1 MAASAAFLIAAFAA
15 PVQAAYFPA
24 GWNTTDQVTI
34 DKDQVGL
41 NFVMDF
47 MGKASDDF
55 TSQLSALGSF
65 TFTGLTNSSK
75 TWNFSYAITNDS
87 NYDSRIRAFGF
98 DTIHPDTPNPT
109 SINGVS
115 GFTYEAM
122 NESFIEGVGTMDAC
136 FSAGSGCTS
145 HSGSAGIYEGE
156 TENGTFSLTF
166 ANVMEE
172 IDLNH
177 FAMKFVGVSD
187 VNGQNYGA
195 GLGTLVSITPPGGGG
210 GGGDPIT
217 APEPGTWLMMLGGF
231 GLVGST
237 MRRRRP
243 ASARSTAAS
252 AHRLSWAS

>member
-1 MAASAAFLIAAFAA
+1 MRIGGLFLAAMAALCSVAANAT
-15 PVQAAYFPA
+15 YFPA
-24 GWNTTDQVTI
+24 GWNSTDQVTI

-75 TWNFSYAITNDS
+75 TWNFTYSITNDS

-109 SINGVS
+109 SINGIT

-122 NESFIEGVGTMDAC
+122 NQSFIEGVGTMDAC

-145 HSGSAGIYEGE
+145 HSGSAGITKGE

-172 IDLNH
+172 VDLNH
-177 FAMKFVGVSD
+177 FAMKFINVSPN

-195 GLGTLVSITPPGGGG
+195 GLGTLVSITPPGA
-210 GGGDPIT
+210 GGDPIT
-217 APEPGTWLMMLGGF
+217 APEPGSWLMMLGGF
-231 GLVGST
+231 GLIGIV
-237 MRRRRP
+237 MRRRTMPALRP
-243 ASARSTAAS
+243 QLA
-252 AHRLSWAS
+252 